1 MSYQVLARKWR
12 PRSFQDMVGQSH
24 VVRALSNALDREQLH
39 HAYLFTGTRGVGK
52 TTLARIL
59 SKALNCEQGVSS
71 RPCGQCS
78 ACREID
84 EGRFDEL
91 LEVDAASR
99 TKVDQTRDLL
109 DNVPFA
115 PVKGRFKVYLI
126 DEVHMFSAHS
136 FNALLKTLEEP
147 PPHVKFLLA
156 TTDPQKVPVTVL
168 SRCLQL
174 NLKRLLPEQ
183 IGEQLSHILQAEG
196 IELEPQAL
204 ALLAR
209 AADGSMR
216 DGLSL
221 LDQSIAF
228 GGGRVAT
235 DEVRTMLGTV
245 SRDLCLN
252 LLQTLARL
260 DGPGL
265 LDEVARI
272 AELTPD
278 FAGVLQEL
286 IGLLHRIA
294 LYQEVPATLGEED
307 PDGAR
312 IAELAV
318 QIAPEDVQLFYQIA
332 LQGQQDLALAPDPR
346 AGIEMVLLR
355 MLAFRPDTGS
365 ETRASHATQEPQS
378 STAVTKPK
386 REMPGVQV
394 QKPAPGGRP
403 DLTRPENWHSLVADL
418 ALGGVASQLAR
429 NCELAGWD
437 GRRLSLT
444 LEPECRNLR
453 VPIAEERLKGALA
466 GVLGDAL
473 ELEIHIATPRSETPA
488 RRQARHQDESRIRA
502 ETLMKD
508 DPVVRSLQD
517 ELDARWVP
525 GSIEATSQELSPATS
540 PSQNRSKR

>member
-1 MSYQVLARKWR
+1 
-12 PRSFQDMVGQSH
+12 
-24 VVRALSNALDREQLH
+24 
-39 HAYLFTGTRGVGK
+39 
-52 TTLARIL
+52 
-59 SKALNCEQGVSS
+59 
-71 RPCGQCS
+71 
-78 ACREID
+78 
-84 EGRFDEL
+84 
-91 LEVDAASR
+91 
-99 TKVDQTRDLL
+99 
-109 DNVPFA
+109 
-115 PVKGRFKVYLI
+115 
-126 DEVHMFSAHS
+126 
-136 FNALLKTLEEP
+136 
-147 PPHVKFLLA
+147 VKFLLA

-228 GGGRVAT
+228 GGGRVTT
-235 DEVRTMLGTV
+235 DEVRTMLGTI

-252 LLQTLARL
+252 LLQALARL

-307 PDGAR
+307 PDGGR
-312 IAELAV
+312 ITELAA

-365 ETRASHATQEPQS
+365 ETRASLATQGPQS
-378 STAVTKPK
+378 SAAVTKPK

-403 DLTRPENWHSLVADL
+403 DLTRPEDWHHLVADL

-429 NCELAGWD
+429 NCELAEWD

-453 VPIAEERLKGALA
+453 VPFAEERLKGALA

-502 ETLMKD
+502 ETLMNG

-517 ELDARWVP
+517 EFDAHWVP